1 LAAIQV
7 AREEKLAFEAQNDE
21 EDDEGFEA
29 AKPLRIA
36 PTLVLGPVGTADGGT
51 GEIDSVWAEGE
62 DEEDSGLG
70 TKQLGKGKGV
80 EAGEVSGPPG
90 KRVKPN

>member
-1 LAAIQV
+1 
-7 AREEKLAFEAQNDE
+7 LAFEAQNDE

-29 AKPLRIA
+29 AKPSRVT
-36 PTLVLGPVGTADGGT
+36 PTLALGPVGTADGGT

-70 TKQLGKGKGV
+70 RKQLGKGKGSD
-80 EAGEVSGPPG
+80 AGEVSGPPG